1 MRVFAELVRL
11 LLGETAISKQTLE
24 CGRKLV
30 ILGMQVS
37 CLLGMGLCMLQF
49 VLCP

>member
-1 MRVFAELVRL
+1 MRQAMRVFAELVRL
-11 LLGETAISKQTLE
+11 LLGETAISKQKLE

-37 CLLGMGLCMLQF
+37 
-49 VLCP
+49 

>member
-1 MRVFAELVRL
+1 MRIFAELVRL
-11 LLGETAISKQTLE
+11 LLGETAIAKHKLE

-37 CLLGMGLCMLQF
+37 CLLGMMFCMHQF
-49 VLCP
+49 AL